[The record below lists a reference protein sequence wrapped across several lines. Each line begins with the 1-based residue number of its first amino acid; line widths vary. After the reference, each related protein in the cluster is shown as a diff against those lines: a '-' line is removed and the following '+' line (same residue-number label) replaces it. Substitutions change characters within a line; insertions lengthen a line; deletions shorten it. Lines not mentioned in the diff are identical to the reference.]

1 MELKFDE
8 KGLIPAIVQDF
19 YTKQVLTLAYMNRE
33 SLEITMKEG
42 RTCFWSRS
50 RQKLWR
56 KGESSGNYQKV
67 VSMTADC
74 DGDALVIEVIKE
86 GPACHTGR
94 ESCFF
99 NEVYQSPEQN
109 GFSYEELMNQ
119 IRGRKEN
126 PKEGSYTTYLFE
138 EGTEKIL
145 KKIGEESSEVI
156 IAAMQSDKRE
166 IINELC
172 DLIYHLQVLMV
183 NENIELTEI
192 EDELQKRS
200 IKTGNLKS
208 ERKPVE
214 NI

>member
-1 MELKFDE
+1 
-8 KGLIPAIVQDF
+8 
-19 YTKQVLTLAYMNRE
+19 
-33 SLEITMKEG
+33 MKEWENLYN
-42 RTCFWSRS
+42 TVKSRKTE
-50 RQKLWR
+50 R
-56 KGESSGNYQKV
+56 
-67 VSMTADC
+67 
-74 DGDALVIEVIKE
+74 IK
-86 GPACHTGR
+86 
-94 ESCFF
+94 
-99 NEVYQSPEQN
+99 N
-109 GFSYEELMNQ
+109 
-119 IRGRKEN
+119 
-126 PKEGSYTTYLFE
+126 SYTNYLFDK
-138 EGTEKIL
+138 GKEKIL

>member
-1 MELKFDE
+1 
-8 KGLIPAIVQDF
+8 
-19 YTKQVLTLAYMNRE
+19 
-33 SLEITMKEG
+33 MKELENLYN
-42 RTCFWSRS
+42 TVKSRKTE
-50 RQKLWR
+50 R
-56 KGESSGNYQKV
+56 
-67 VSMTADC
+67 
-74 DGDALVIEVIKE
+74 IE
-86 GPACHTGR
+86 
-94 ESCFF
+94 
-99 NEVYQSPEQN
+99 N
-109 GFSYEELMNQ
+109 
-119 IRGRKEN
+119 
-126 PKEGSYTTYLFE
+126 SYTNYLFDK
-138 EGTEKIL
+138 GKEKIL

>member
-1 MELKFDE
+1 
-8 KGLIPAIVQDF
+8 
-19 YTKQVLTLAYMNRE
+19 
-33 SLEITMKEG
+33 MKEWENLYN
-42 RTCFWSRS
+42 TVKSRKTE
-50 RQKLWR
+50 R
-56 KGESSGNYQKV
+56 
-67 VSMTADC
+67 
-74 DGDALVIEVIKE
+74 IE
-86 GPACHTGR
+86 
-94 ESCFF
+94 
-99 NEVYQSPEQN
+99 N
-109 GFSYEELMNQ
+109 
-119 IRGRKEN
+119 
-126 PKEGSYTTYLFE
+126 SYTNYLFDK
-138 EGTEKIL
+138 GKEKIL
-145 KKIGEESSEVI
+145 KKIGKKSSEVI

>member
-1 MELKFDE
+1 MRGID
-8 KGLIPAIVQDF
+8 
-19 YTKQVLTLAYMNRE
+19 
-33 SLEITMKEG
+33 MKEWENLYN
-42 RTCFWSRS
+42 TVKSRKTE
-50 RQKLWR
+50 R
-56 KGESSGNYQKV
+56 
-67 VSMTADC
+67 
-74 DGDALVIEVIKE
+74 IENS
-86 GPACHTGR
+86 HT
-94 ESCFF
+94 
-99 NEVYQSPEQN
+99 N
-109 GFSYEELMNQ
+109 
-119 IRGRKEN
+119 
-126 PKEGSYTTYLFE
+126 YLFDK
-138 EGTEKIL
+138 GKEKIL

>member
-19 YTKQVLTLAYMNRE
+19 YTKQVLTLAYMNKE

-156 IAAMQSDKRE
+156 IAAAKGDREETIYEVSD
-166 IINELC
+166 L
-172 DLIYHLQVLMV
+172 LYHLFVMMIDAGIDLKD
-183 NENIELTEI
+183 ITAELASRHVVDKKEK
-192 EDELQKRS
+192 QQYMK
-200 IKTGNLKS
+200 
-208 ERKPVE
+208 
-214 NI
+214 

>member
-1 MELKFDE
+1 
-8 KGLIPAIVQDF
+8 
-19 YTKQVLTLAYMNRE
+19 
-33 SLEITMKEG
+33 MKEWENLYN
-42 RTCFWSRS
+42 TVKSRKTE
-50 RQKLWR
+50 R
-56 KGESSGNYQKV
+56 
-67 VSMTADC
+67 
-74 DGDALVIEVIKE
+74 IE
-86 GPACHTGR
+86 
-94 ESCFF
+94 
-99 NEVYQSPEQN
+99 N
-109 GFSYEELMNQ
+109 
-119 IRGRKEN
+119 
-126 PKEGSYTTYLFE
+126 SYTNYLFDK
-138 EGTEKIL
+138 GKEKIL

-200 IKTGNLKS
+200 IKMGNLKS

>member
-99 NEVYQSPEQN
+99 NEVYQSSEQN

-156 IAAMQSDKRE
+156 IAAAKGDREETIYEVSD
-166 IINELC
+166 L
-172 DLIYHLQVLMV
+172 LYHLFVMMIDAGIDLKD
-183 NENIELTEI
+183 ITAELASRHVVDKKEK
-192 EDELQKRS
+192 QQYMK
-200 IKTGNLKS
+200 
-208 ERKPVE
+208 
-214 NI
+214 